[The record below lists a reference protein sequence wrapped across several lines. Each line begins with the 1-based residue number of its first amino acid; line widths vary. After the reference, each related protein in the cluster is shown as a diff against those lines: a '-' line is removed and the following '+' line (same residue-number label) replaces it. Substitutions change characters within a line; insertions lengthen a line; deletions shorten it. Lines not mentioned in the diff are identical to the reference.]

1 MGRKKRRSKQF
12 KDSSKVIDME
22 QARKERQ
29 ERLERR
35 RQARPPK
42 PDPEETKT
50 AETAAPS
57 SARQS
62 RRRVMMRRR
71 KRLSKAFVVA
81 VCAVLFALLSVSV
94 GQIILLEHDLHQAKK
109 QQEEY
114 KEEKKQMEKDMQEI
128 NDLDYLEEQ
137 ARDQMRLIMPGET
150 LYIFPEDMS
159 Q

>member
-1 MGRKKRRSKQF
+1 MARKKRRSKQF

-29 ERLERR
+29 ERLEKRR
-35 RQARPPK
+35 KARPPREQTYK
-42 PDPEETKT
+42 KEVGESPPT
-50 AETAAPS
+50 

-62 RRRVMMRRR
+62 RRRTMLRRR
-71 KRLSKAFVVA
+71 KQGRKLLTIA
-81 VCAVLFALLSVSV
+81 VCAGLIILMSFSV
-94 GQIILLEHDLHQAKK
+94 GHILVLKHDLHQAQN

-114 KEEKKQMEKDMQEI
+114 LEEKKQMEKDMEQI
-128 NDLDYLEEQ
+128 DDLDRLEEQ

-159 Q
+159 P